1 MHDTCTVGTV
11 AKPVAEQH
19 ASVINMLRLHCGS
32 KYINY
37 THPFF
42 LFPLLICHIY
52 ACREKDTGDVTA
64 SEAEHMDDEPVKY
77 SSTES
82 SFG

>member
-1 MHDTCTVGTV
+1 M
-11 AKPVAEQH
+11 
-19 ASVINMLRLHCGS
+19 
-32 KYINY
+32 
-37 THPFF
+37 
-42 LFPLLICHIY
+42 CHIY